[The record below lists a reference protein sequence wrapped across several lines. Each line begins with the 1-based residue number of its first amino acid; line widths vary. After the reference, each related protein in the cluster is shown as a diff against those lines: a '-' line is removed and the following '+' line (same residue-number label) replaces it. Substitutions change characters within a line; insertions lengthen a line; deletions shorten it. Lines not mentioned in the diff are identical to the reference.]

1 MISKLS
7 LAKNVMA
14 YAGKIGSQIKPSS
27 SIAQHSPSLKTLQKD
42 TFCHQYWQQIKSE
55 GLLKNSNQT
64 SVKLHGYLNGINHH
78 WLQAQ
83 VLRIWIKNLCHW
95 GLLREI

>member
-14 YAGKIGSQIKPSS
+14 YAGKLGSQIKPSS

-42 TFCHQYWQQIKSE
+42 T
-55 GLLKNSNQT
+55 LLAANK
-64 SVKLHGYLNGINHH
+64 VRRL
-78 WLQAQ
+78 A
-83 VLRIWIKNLCHW
+83 
-95 GLLREI
+95 

>member
-14 YAGKIGSQIKPSS
+14 YAGKLGSQIKSSS

-42 TFCHQYWQQIKSE
+42 TFCHQYQTAHQTYQEPFKSNICKIAWLFE
-55 GLLKNSNQT
+55 WDKS
-64 SVKLHGYLNGINHH
+64 SFGY
-78 WLQAQ
+78 
-83 VLRIWIKNLCHW
+83 RRKS
-95 GLLREI
+95 